1 MVTTAQDVRTIA
13 LSLPDSSEKPA
24 WGMPAF
30 RVGGKI
36 FAALADDDTSIGV
49 KCPQEDRA
57 ELIAAEPEKFFVRA
71 GHDDNYAWLRVRLAA
86 VQDAE
91 ELRSILTDSWLQA
104 APKRLSAAHPELGG
118 GGTDRGGTARG

>member
-1 MVTTAQDVRTIA
+1 MAATAHDVRTIA

-49 KCPQEDRA
+49 KCPKEDRA
-57 ELIAAEPEKFFVRA
+57 GLIAAEPEKFFVRE

-86 VQDAE
+86 VRDRS
-91 ELRSILTDSWLQA
+91 ELRTILIDSWLQA
-104 APKRLSAAHPELGG
+104 APKRLAAAHPELVQG
-118 GGTDRGGTARG
+118 RG